1 MPGKQG
7 NIYFFSLIIDLQFL
21 RILEITVLLD
31 VSVKSE
37 EKLALSVPASYAVI
51 ADEDLYHIVLAIVN
65 DFPNCGYKRLTGFL
79 LARGLSVQERADPR
93 VNASC

>member
-1 MPGKQG
+1 M
-7 NIYFFSLIIDLQFL
+7 
-21 RILEITVLLD
+21 
-31 VSVKSE
+31 
-37 EKLALSVPASYAVI
+37 I

-65 DFPNCGYKRLTGFL
+65 DVPNCGYKRLTGFL

>member
-1 MPGKQG
+1 MQYS
-7 NIYFFSLIIDLQFL
+7 ILIQFAIITFSLLG
-21 RILEITVLLD
+21 

-51 ADEDLYHIVLAIVN
+51 ADEDLYHIVLAIVK
-65 DFPNCGYKRLTGFL
+65 DFPNCGYERLTGFL
-79 LARGLSVQERADPR
+79 LARGLSVQERADSR